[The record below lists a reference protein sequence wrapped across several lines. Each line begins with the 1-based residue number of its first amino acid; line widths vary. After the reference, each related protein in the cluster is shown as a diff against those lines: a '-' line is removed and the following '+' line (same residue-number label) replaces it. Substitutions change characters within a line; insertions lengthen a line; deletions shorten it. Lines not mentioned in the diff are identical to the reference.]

1 MNKNEK
7 INFIESI
14 LENTKKDIL
23 DQIDKI
29 PEEWDGRQLRQY
41 ITAYANDNILWIK
54 LDQKQKREYKN
65 DVIINNL
72 K

>member
-41 ITAYANDNILWIK
+41 ITDYANDNILWIK

>member
-23 DQIDKI
+23 EQIDKM
-29 PEEWDGRQLRQY
+29 PEEWNGRQLRQY
-41 ITAYANDNILWIK
+41 ITDYANNNILWIR
-54 LDQKQKREYKN
+54 LDQKQKKEYKN